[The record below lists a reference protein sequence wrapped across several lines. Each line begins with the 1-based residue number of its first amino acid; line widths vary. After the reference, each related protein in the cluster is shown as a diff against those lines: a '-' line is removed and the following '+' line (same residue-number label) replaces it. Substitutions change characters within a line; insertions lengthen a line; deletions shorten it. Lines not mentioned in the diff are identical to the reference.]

1 MCPRACGLLTL
12 GQKQKTT
19 GVRVGGE
26 LRETVGD
33 CRCDLSS
40 VNSKFHITVFS
51 LIRFQE
57 LLSVCKMVIAKQDYF
72 PGADA
77 EAGAS
82 V

>member
-1 MCPRACGLLTL
+1 MIAD
-12 GQKQKTT
+12 
-19 GVRVGGE
+19 V
-26 LRETVGD
+26 
-33 CRCDLSS
+33 SS

-77 EAGAS
+77 EAGTS